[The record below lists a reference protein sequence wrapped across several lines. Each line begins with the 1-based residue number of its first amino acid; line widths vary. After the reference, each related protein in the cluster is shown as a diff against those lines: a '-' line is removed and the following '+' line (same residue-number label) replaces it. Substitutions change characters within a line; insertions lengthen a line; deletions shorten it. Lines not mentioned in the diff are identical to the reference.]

1 MTNFIT
7 YLRALL
13 QPTSKDSVK
22 SLAML
27 ASIIQG
33 LFLGLCLGVSLL
45 IDVSKDG
52 VLDSDL
58 YGAAVFTV
66 SIGALVS
73 LSGIPKIITD
83 KEKIK
88 QFGNTMVNMGEAYA
102 EDENGDRYNHQ
113 S

>member
-1 MTNFIT
+1 MGGLIS
-7 YLRALL
+7 YLRTLL

-27 ASIIQG
+27 ASIVQG
-33 LFLGLCLGVSLL
+33 LFLGLCLGISLL

-88 QFGNTMVNMGEAYA
+88 QFGSTMVNIGEGSV
-102 EDENGDRYNHQ
+102 EREPDTEERT
-113 S
+113 

>member
-1 MTNFIT
+1 MGGFIT
-7 YLRALL
+7 YLRTLL

-22 SLAML
+22 SLAMF

-33 LFLGLCLGVSLL
+33 LFLGTCLGISLL

-73 LSGIPKIITD
+73 LSGLPKIITD
-83 KEKIK
+83 NEKIK
-88 QFGNTMVNMGEAYA
+88 QFGSTMINIGENSI
-102 EDENGDRYNHQ
+102 EKENDEKPNQ
-113 S
+113 